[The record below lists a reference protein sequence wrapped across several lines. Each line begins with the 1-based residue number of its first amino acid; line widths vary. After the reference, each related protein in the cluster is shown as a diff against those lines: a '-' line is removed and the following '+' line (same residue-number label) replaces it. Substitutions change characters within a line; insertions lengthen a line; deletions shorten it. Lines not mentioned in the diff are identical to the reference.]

1 MKREPSTFSY
11 IKVLDAGY
19 SVALPIEKAYAAR
32 CACAYLE
39 AEYGRTFTVTTSPDG
54 GSVII
59 RRLT

>member
-39 AEYGRTFTVTTSPDG
+39 AEYGFTFEITTSQDG
-54 GSVII
+54 GQII
-59 RRLT
+59 IYRLA

>member
-11 IKVLDAGY
+11 IKVLDIGY
-19 SVALPIEKAYAAR
+19 SVSLPVGKTYAAR
-32 CACAYLE
+32 CACSYLE

-59 RRLT
+59 YRLT